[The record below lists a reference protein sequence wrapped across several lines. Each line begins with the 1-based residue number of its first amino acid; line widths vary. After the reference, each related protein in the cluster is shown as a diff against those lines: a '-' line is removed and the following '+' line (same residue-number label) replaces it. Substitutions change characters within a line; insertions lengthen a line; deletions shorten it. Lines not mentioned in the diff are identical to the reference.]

1 MINKKKQSDENQ
13 NDNDDIEDI
22 QLYMTI
28 AYEAFPLETTK
39 LNILDRM
46 CVDDNKKNMS
56 AEISSKK
63 DIMHML
69 KQISK
74 CCSQKDEYIT
84 IHTSIN
90 EGIIREILAAANK
103 PINSEKVS
111 ISLRNR
117 WALTPFPKSV
127 DKNIIEKIAKSNK
140 WIATSTNEA

>member
-1 MINKKKQSDENQ
+1 MVNKKKQSDENG
-13 NDNDDIEDI
+13 NEELEEI

-28 AYEAFPLETTK
+28 SYEAFSLETTK

-46 CVDDNKKNMS
+46 CADDNERNISM
-56 AEISSKK
+56 EISSKK
-63 DIMHML
+63 DVMNML

-84 IHTSIN
+84 IHTSIT
-90 EGIIREILAAANK
+90 EGVIREILAAANK

-111 ISLRNR
+111 TSLRNR
-117 WALTPFPKSV
+117 WALTPFPKSI

-140 WIATSTNEA
+140 WIATSTNEV

>member
-1 MINKKKQSDENQ
+1 MVNKKKQTNK
-13 NDNDDIEDI
+13 DINAELEEEI

-28 AYEAFPLETTK
+28 AYEAFTLETTK

-46 CVDDNKKNMS
+46 CADDNKNNIS
-56 AEISSKK
+56 LEVSSKK
-63 DIMHML
+63 DIMNMI

-90 EGIIREILAAANK
+90 EGVIREILAAANK

-111 ISLRNR
+111 ASLRNR